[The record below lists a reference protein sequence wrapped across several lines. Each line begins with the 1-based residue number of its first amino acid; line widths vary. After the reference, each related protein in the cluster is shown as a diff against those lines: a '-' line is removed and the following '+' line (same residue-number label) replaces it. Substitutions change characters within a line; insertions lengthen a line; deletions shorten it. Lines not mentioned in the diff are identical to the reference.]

1 MFWAP
6 QLQVWRIN
14 EWRPLS
20 RVNRTVSPSA
30 WQVSGTTASYT
41 SLLPSLRQHWPAI
54 KLLKLLCWRKSQHGG
69 LWWSGSKA
77 EHHPRLPA
85 VLPSPALPP
94 GQAVFLSLPLPGMLP
109 GIGHASSLAPPVD
122 LGKGCHAASSPE
134 STTGPPAVATSRHVS
149 MPMSAEEGQQRKRD
163 DILISNPRSRSP

>member
-109 GIGHASSLAPPVD
+109 GIGHASSLAPPRGPWQGMPRCIKPWKHNWSPSGGHISACEHADVC
-122 LGKGCHAASSPE
+122 GGGTAKEKGRYSHKQPTE
-134 STTGPPAVATSRHVS
+134 
-149 MPMSAEEGQQRKRD
+149 
-163 DILISNPRSRSP
+163 